1 MQEEWRVIE
10 EYPRYS
16 VSNTWKVRNNKT
28 GRILK
33 TDSSGCVTL
42 YSGTR
47 ATRVYKSVYGL
58 YRQSFCGYPDYTRA
72 RTKIRVIETGNIYF
86 GYKEAC
92 EGLGFP
98 VAYRNAICT
107 AVFSRRKDGTRRKV
121 RGYSFELIEDVA

>member
-10 EYPRYS
+10 EYPMYS

-72 RTKIRVIETGNIYF
+72 RTKIRVIETGEIYY
-86 GYKEAC
+86 GYREAC
-92 EGLGFP
+92 EGLGLP
-98 VAYRNAICT
+98 LCYNSSICN
-107 AVFSRRKDGTRRKV
+107 AVFNKKKDGARRTV
-121 RGYSFELIEDVA
+121 AGYTFELVPDVA